1 MQILKNR
8 AMENISSIKGYNE
21 YLSGKFKDN
30 KKAIFEELM
39 QDTAEEY
46 QPYDPNISYEERAKQ
61 QKASLEIYNPTN
73 PENVSK

>member
-8 AMENISSIKGYNE
+8 AMNNISSIKGYNE
-21 YLSGKFKDN
+21 YLNDKFKNN

-46 QPYDPNISYEERAKQ
+46 QPYDPNISYEERTKQ
-61 QKASLEIYNPTN
+61 QKASLELYNTTIE
-73 PENVSK
+73 ENKSK